1 MSHCNCRELAS
12 IGNKTLTNWFMSVL
26 TGQLDPMS
34 PDVRIR
40 NVERKCRERPTDKC
54 IEEKLKMIVKGEDCF
69 ENC

>member
-1 MSHCNCRELAS
+1 
-12 IGNKTLTNWFMSVL
+12 MSVL

-54 IEEKLKMIVKGEDCF
+54 IEEKLKMIVKRKIASKIAKQKCIKKGKV
-69 ENC
+69 

>member
-1 MSHCNCRELAS
+1 
-12 IGNKTLTNWFMSVL
+12 MSVL

-54 IEEKLKMIVKGEDCF
+54 IEEKLKMIVKGRLLRKLLNKNALKKGKCKLWRKKY
-69 ENC
+69 